1 MNKHKLIHIII
12 ASIIFFGVYTHAS
25 ALTVSLEKPTG
36 VVQVGDTVLVKVLLD
51 TDETEINVL
60 EGSIGVS
67 GDVDID
73 FIQTGGSIF
82 TLWPTSPV
90 YKNNTIAFTGGT
102 PSSVFGG
109 KLQVFT
115 LAVTPRKTG
124 IVTFSTSKM
133 IGYVADGNGTALQAP
148 ARTSMSFS
156 VAEKIKD
163 TRNDMETLLSQDTT
177 APQPFSIEY
186 ARDLSLYD
194 GKVFLSFYTTD
205 AQSGIEKYEVVEEG
219 EHSVVTDGVYVVKNQ
234 NLTGKITVTAV
245 DVAGN
250 KRSESITFGLG
261 MPLSYRVLGIVLIL
275 VLCGVAIWWFRKQRN
290 ETV

>member
-1 MNKHKLIHIII
+1 MNRNTCIHIII
-12 ASIIFFGVYTHAS
+12 ALIFFFGAYTQAS
-25 ALTVSLEKPTG
+25 ALMVSLEKPTG
-36 VVQVGDTVLVKVLLD
+36 VVQVGDTVFVKVLLD

-67 GDVDID
+67 GNVDIN

-109 KLQVFT
+109 KLHVFT
-115 LAVTPRKTG
+115 LAVTPRSTG
-124 IVTFSTSKM
+124 IVTFNTDR
-133 IGYVADGNGTALQAP
+133 IVGYIADGNGTSLKAP
-148 ARTSMSFS
+148 RRTSMSFS

-163 TRNDMETLLSQDTT
+163 TRNDMEALLSEDAT
-177 APQPFSIEY
+177 APLPFSIEY

-205 AQSGIEKYEVVEEG
+205 AQSGIEKYEVIEEG
-219 EHSVVTDGVYVVKNQ
+219 ERSVVTDGVYVVKNQ
-234 NLTGKITVTAV
+234 NLTGKITVTAF

-250 KRSESITFGLG
+250 KRLESVTFGLG
-261 MPLSYRVLGIVLIL
+261 MPLSYRVLGIVLMVI
-275 VLCGVAIWWFRKQRN
+275 LCGIAIWWFRTKRN